1 MQYKFIIKIKALF
14 MTNYKTSI
22 LFTSLLFCFQTVIA
36 QNISGK
42 IIDSQTGESIPYATI
57 LVNNAE
63 NLVSNAEGLFTLSEN
78 SSNQNTILTISYL
91 GYANQKIS
99 VGDLIKQ
106 QNIIKLQAGII
117 ELKEVN
123 ISNKRLSPYEIMAN
137 VKANV
142 TKNYAKNNIPKK
154 DMIFFREITNFKPSI
169 LDVAIDKSTGFSKDA
184 LKKANAQMNEFTSK
198 LITQPPRQYVD
209 ILCNNYSYLT
219 TKDDKPYY
227 LSKLEVL
234 KATKLKNENSST
246 SLDDLQKSATDIIL
260 KHLDS
265 TKYYRVK
272 SGLFGSRDTIS
283 LRKDFNKKKKTKS
296 NQLTSTKANLTS
308 FQIENNITNVTKF
321 AFIHDPEAYNYIFEG
336 VTYTNENEFV
346 YVLGFKPKKS
356 RGKYK
361 GKLYISETDFAV
373 IRADYKLENGKKV
386 SGVNLKLLLG
396 IKTFENV
403 SNGTIIYKNS
413 PVGNGYYLQYALHE
427 SGQYIYIN
435 RPLKFIELTDED
447 KDIVAFDLKVE
458 GNSIEKLEY
467 LNMNRTES
475 SEASIGKITEDNF
488 SFIKLKSYDPKI
500 WKDYNGIEPLEEMK
514 QFKAVD

>member
-209 ILCNNYSYLT
+209 IL
-219 TKDDKPYY
+219 
-227 LSKLEVL
+227 
-234 KATKLKNENSST
+234 
-246 SLDDLQKSATDIIL
+246 
-260 KHLDS
+260 
-265 TKYYRVK
+265 
-272 SGLFGSRDTIS
+272 
-283 LRKDFNKKKKTKS
+283 
-296 NQLTSTKANLTS
+296 
-308 FQIENNITNVTKF
+308 
-321 AFIHDPEAYNYIFEG
+321 
-336 VTYTNENEFV
+336 
-346 YVLGFKPKKS
+346 
-356 RGKYK
+356 
-361 GKLYISETDFAV
+361 
-373 IRADYKLENGKKV
+373 
-386 SGVNLKLLLG
+386 
-396 IKTFENV
+396 
-403 SNGTIIYKNS
+403 
-413 PVGNGYYLQYALHE
+413 
-427 SGQYIYIN
+427 
-435 RPLKFIELTDED
+435 
-447 KDIVAFDLKVE
+447 
-458 GNSIEKLEY
+458 
-467 LNMNRTES
+467 
-475 SEASIGKITEDNF
+475 
-488 SFIKLKSYDPKI
+488 
-500 WKDYNGIEPLEEMK
+500 
-514 QFKAVD
+514 

>member
-1 MQYKFIIKIKALF
+1 
-14 MTNYKTSI
+14 MTTIKTSI
-22 LFTSLLFCFQTVIA
+22 FIFSLLFFFQIAIA

-78 SSNQNTILTISYL
+78 SSSPNTMLTISYL
-91 GYANQKIS
+91 GYANQKLS
-99 VGDLIKQ
+99 VGNLVKQ

-123 ISNKRLSPYEIMAN
+123 VSNKRLSPYEIMAN
-137 VKANV
+137 VKANI
-142 TKNYAKNNIPKK
+142 KNNYAKNSIPKK

-169 LDVAIDKSTGFSKDA
+169 LDVEIDESSGFSKNA
-184 LKKANAQMNEFTSK
+184 LKTANAQMTAFTSK
-198 LITQPPRQYVD
+198 LIAQPPREYVD

-260 KHLDS
+260 THLDS

-283 LRKDFNKKKKTKS
+283 LRKDFNKKKRPKS

-308 FQIENNITNVTKF
+308 FLTENNITNVTKF
-321 AFIHDPEAYNYIFEG
+321 DFIHEPQTYDYTFEG
-336 VTYTNENEFV
+336 ATYTNENEFV
-346 YVLGFKPKKS
+346 YVLSFKPKKS
-356 RGKYK
+356 KSKYK

-373 IRADYKLENGKKV
+373 IRADYKLEDGKKV
-386 SGVNLKLLLG
+386 NGVNLKLLLG
-396 IKTFENV
+396 IKAIENV
-403 SNGTIIYKNS
+403 SKGTVIYKNS
-413 PVGNGYYLQYALHE
+413 PVGNGYYLQYALQE
-427 SGQYIYIN
+427 KGQYIYIN

-447 KDIVAFDLKVE
+447 KDVVAFDLKVE
-458 GNSIEKLEY
+458 GNSFEKLEY
-467 LNMNRTES
+467 LNMNRSES
-475 SEASIGKITEDNF
+475 SEATIGKITEDDF

>member
-1 MQYKFIIKIKALF
+1 

-78 SSNQNTILTISYL
+78 SSNQDTILTISYL

-142 TKNYAKNNIPKK
+142 TKNYAKNTIPKK

-169 LDVAIDKSTGFSKDA
+169 LDVAIDKSTGFSKEA
-184 LKKANAQMNEFTSK
+184 LKKANAQMNAFTSK

-308 FQIENNITNVTKF
+308 FQIENNLTNVTKF
-321 AFIHDPEAYNYIFEG
+321 AFIHDPEAYNYILEG

-346 YVLGFKPKKS
+346 YVLSFKPKKS

>member
-1 MQYKFIIKIKALF
+1 
-14 MTNYKTSI
+14 MTNCKTSFFF
-22 LFTSLLFCFQTVIA
+22 LSLLFCFQIAAA

-57 LVNNAE
+57 IVNNAE

-91 GYANQKIS
+91 GYANQKLS

-106 QNIIKLQAGII
+106 QNIIKLQAAII
-117 ELKEVN
+117 ELQEVN
-123 ISNKRLSPYEIMAN
+123 VPNKRLSPYEIMAN
-137 VKANV
+137 VKANI
-142 TKNYAKNNIPKK
+142 KNNYAKNSIPKK

-169 LDVAIDKSTGFSKDA
+169 LDVAIDKSIGFSKES
-184 LKKANAQMNEFTSK
+184 LKKANAQMNSFTSK
-198 LITQPPRQYVD
+198 LITQPPREYVD

-296 NQLTSTKANLTS
+296 NQLTATKANLSS

-321 AFIHDPEAYNYIFEG
+321 DFIHEPEAYNYIFEG
-336 VTYTNENEFV
+336 ATYTNENEFV
-346 YVLGFKPKKS
+346 YVLSFKPKKS
-356 RGKYK
+356 RAKYK

-373 IRADYKLENGKKV
+373 IRADYKLEDGKKV

-396 IKTFENV
+396 IKAIENI
-403 SNGTIIYKNS
+403 SNGTVIYKNS
-413 PVGNGYYLQYALHE
+413 PVGNGYYLQYASHE

-447 KDIVAFDLKVE
+447 KDVVAFDLKVE
-458 GNSIEKLEY
+458 GNFIEKQEY

-475 SEASIGKITEDNF
+475 SEASIGKVTEDDFNF
-488 SFIKLKSYDPKI
+488 INIKSYDPKI
-500 WKDYNGIEPLEEMK
+500 WKDYNGLEPLEEMK
-514 QFKAVD
+514 QFKAD